1 MARQISA
8 VEVNKFNAGLI
19 TDASPLTSPDNSS
32 LDEDNMVL
40 NIDGSRNR
48 RFGLDYELDY
58 EIITT
63 SITDADSIKVAIS
76 TYRWDN
82 AGGDPEKSLE
92 VVQTG
97 NELKFFALDGL
108 SISSSLIHTEIFALS
123 SPTVKFS
130 YAVVDG
136 ILVVVTGEKSIYS
149 LTFTAPDVITS
160 TTSRLLVRDFFGV
173 EDIYSGVD
181 ITRGTEVQ
189 NRPPPPFL
197 TSEHLYNLRNQSWG
211 IPRLPS
217 NEENIADPI
226 QHFYSLANAFP
237 ANSDTVVEALYPD
250 AEDTDNR
257 TIDRFF
263 ADDLFKN
270 PLGTSRAALGYF
282 VIDALDRGLSRVEK
296 ELENRARYPELTYS
310 IVTLPQDTTPGG
322 ATCVVEFA
330 GRVFY
335 GGFTGEVIDG
345 DKNSPKMS
353 SYVLFSKVVDNT
365 ADINLCYQEG
375 DPTSKNNP
383 DIIDTDGGFIRINEA
398 YGIKRLINLGSSL
411 MVVAANGVWRI
422 TGGTDN
428 GFTAT
433 SYIVEKVTDRGCT
446 AQDSIAIIDNSF
458 MFWGDDAIYH
468 VTTDQFGGWV
478 SNNISF
484 GRIQKLFDAINIED
498 KRAAKGEYDS
508 YERKVRWLYYNRT
521 VDDTP
526 TRELILDLQL
536 QAFYTNVIGKL
547 GGENFPRAASIYIG
561 VPYQVVADQVFVL
574 SDADDVL
581 SGTDQVYL
589 STEVRTGVS
598 QREIGYLVITSVSP
612 TLEYTFA
619 TYRNSDFRDWFAVD
633 GVGVD
638 AEAFTV
644 TSYLSGTDFQR
655 DKQVPYITVHLRRT
669 ETGFQEVGDELVPI
683 NQSSCLMQARW
694 DWSDSDRGG
703 KWGREFQAYR
713 YRKLYIPEDSLDEY
727 DNGFSTVVTRN
738 KLRGNGKVLSLKF
751 RTEPHRN
758 LHLYGW
764 SMVFSVAE
772 NV

>member
-32 LDEDNMVL
+32 LEERNMVL

-48 RFGLDYELDY
+48 RLGLDYEEAF

-63 SITDADSIKVAIS
+63 SIEDADSIKIAIS

-82 AGGDPEKSLE
+82 AGGDPEKSIE
-92 VVQTG
+92 VVQFG
-97 NELKFFALDGL
+97 NELKFFDLSGE
-108 SISSSLIHTEIFALS
+108 SISSSLIHTQNFPS
-123 SPTVKFS
+123 SPTTINFS

-136 ILVVVTGEKSIYS
+136 ILVVVTGEKTIYS
-149 LTFTAPDVITS
+149 LTFSSPSTITS
-160 TTSRLLVRDFFGV
+160 TTSRLLIRDLFGV
-173 EDIYSGVD
+173 EDVFGGVD
-181 ITRGTEVQ
+181 ITRGSEVQ
-189 NRPPPPFL
+189 NRPSVV
-197 TSEHLYNLRNQSWG
+197 TNAHIYNLRNQSWG
-211 IPRLPS
+211 IPRLNRNEEIVSDPIRAFFTYSGYFPS
-217 NEENIADPI
+217 NAD
-226 QHFYSLANAFP
+226 S
-237 ANSDTVVEALYPD
+237 VVEVLYPD

-263 ADDLFKN
+263 LDDLYKN
-270 PLGTSRAALGYF
+270 PLGTSRAAQGYF
-282 VIDALDRGLSRVEK
+282 IIDALDRGSSRLAK
-296 ELENRARYPELTYS
+296 ELDNRSRYSSLNIP
-310 IVTLPQDTTPGG
+310 VTSLPTDTTPGG
-322 ATCVVEFA
+322 ATCVTEFA

-335 GGFTGEVIDG
+335 AGFTGEVVGG

-375 DPTSKNNP
+375 DPTSKANP

-422 TGGTDN
+422 VGGTDN

-433 SYIVEKVTDRGCT
+433 SYIVDKVTDRGCT
-446 AQDSIAIIDNSF
+446 GQDSVAVIDNSF

-478 SNNISF
+478 CNNISF
-484 GRIQKLFDAINIED
+484 ARIQNHYDSINIED
-498 KRAAKGEYDS
+498 KRWAKGEYDS
-508 YERKVRWLYYNRT
+508 YERKVRWLYYNRA

-526 TRELILDLQL
+526 TEELVLDLQL
-536 QAFYTNVIGKL
+536 QAYYINTIGKVD
-547 GGENFPRAASIYIG
+547 GDNFPRVVNIYIA
-561 VPYQVVADQVFVL
+561 VPYVVTTDQVSIVSGTEDVLADIDQVF
-574 SDADDVL
+574 
-581 SGTDQVYL
+581 L
-589 STEVRTGVS
+589 STNVKSGVS
-598 QREIGYLVITSVSP
+598 QRELGYLVITSVAP
-612 TLEYTFA
+612 TIQYAFA
-619 TYRNSDFRDWFAVD
+619 TYRNQDFRDWYSAD

-638 AEAFTV
+638 AEAFLV

-655 DKQVPYITVHLRRT
+655 DKRVPYITIHMRRT
-669 ETGFQEVGDELVPI
+669 ETGFEEIDDELIPL
-683 NQSSCLMQARW
+683 NQSSCLVQARW
-694 DWSDSDRGG
+694 DWSDSNRGG

-713 YRKLYIPEDSLDEY
+713 YRRMYLPTDASDDY
-727 DNGFSTVVTRN
+727 DNGFITVVSRN

-751 RTEPHRN
+751 RTEPYRD

-764 SMVFSVAE
+764 SMIFSVAE